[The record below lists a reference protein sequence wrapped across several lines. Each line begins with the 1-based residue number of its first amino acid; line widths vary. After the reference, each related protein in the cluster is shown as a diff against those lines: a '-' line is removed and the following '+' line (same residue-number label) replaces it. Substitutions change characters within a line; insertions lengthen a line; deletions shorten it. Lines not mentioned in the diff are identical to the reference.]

1 MQGRNVRAQQ
11 REQEIVSTEGQ
22 FAVTLTGKS
31 ETLCN
36 FNLQTTHEGA
46 FILVTSDPNQ
56 PFHNL
61 SQTLQIAY
69 QTSNL
74 FLTVAYVSQ
83 HLQDIIHTR
92 CLENWLTIC
101 NLQSANYYQIKHLA
115 AGNQAII
122 AMRSLLQTD
131 NILADIKGDV
141 IQITSCL
148 SIDKYYWRKES
159 ACYNHIPISFEINNH
174 TINGFLSNNNLRE
187 ITYHSI
193 PIPCDRIT
201 ESYYKINNKSYL
213 HWRGNDFENAATLAA
228 THLDVAIAFK
238 NTDDFHLYYDKVFD
252 ENKALV
258 AQLMDLEGISTK
270 IKALTDLLTIMTTD
284 TDVCLE
290 QIKNIAAELGTET
303 KHIISTTANTIKG

>member
-1 MQGRNVRAQQ
+1 M
-11 REQEIVSTEGQ
+11 
-22 FAVTLTGKS
+22 TLTGKS
-31 ETLCN
+31 EKLCN
-36 FNLQTTHEGA
+36 FNLQTTHKGA

-74 FLTVAYVSQ
+74 NVTVAYVSQ

-92 CLENWLTIC
+92 FLKNWLTIC
-101 NLQSANYYQIKHLA
+101 NLKRANYYQIKHLA

-131 NILADIKGDV
+131 NIVAGIKGDV

-148 SIDKYYWRKES
+148 SIDKFYWRKDS
-159 ACYNHIPISFEINNH
+159 TCYNHIPISFEINNH
-174 TINGFLSNNNLRE
+174 TNYGFLSNNNLRE
-187 ITYHSI
+187 IIYHSI
-193 PIPCDRIT
+193 SISCDRIT
-201 ESYYKINNKSYL
+201 EGYYKINNNSYL
-213 HWRGNDFENAATLAA
+213 RWRGNDFENAATLTV
-228 THLDVAIAFK
+228 THLDVAIPFK

-258 AQLMDLEGISTK
+258 TQLMDLEGISTK
-270 IKALTDLLTIMTTD
+270 IKAMIDLLTIMTID
-284 TDVCLE
+284 TDVSLQ
-290 QIKNIAAELGTET
+290 QIKNIAADLGTKT
-303 KHIISTTANTIKG
+303 RHIISTTANTIKG